1 MVFVINKSDLR
12 TLAMKRGAE
21 VIIGG
26 QRINADRAQM
36 TPRTAEP
43 PAAR

>member
-1 MVFVINKSDLR
+1 MKTISTSTLR
-12 TLAMKRGAE
+12 TLALKRGAE

-36 TPRTAEP
+36 TP
-43 PAAR
+43 